1 MEKVVRNI
9 CVVENLRHW
18 KKRLPQI
25 DFVSVDEYLFSKEY
39 GDLKQLKIINLARNY
54 GYLGQGYYVSL
65 VAEARGHK
73 TIPNISTMQAL
84 SKKEFYLIDTDD
96 LNAQIQKDLANITD
110 DKFELPV
117 YFGRNVS
124 KKYEKISRM
133 FFNLFPCPFFRVYFE
148 REKHKWSIASIKP
161 LSMDRIPDS
170 HFDVFV
176 EALREYGIHHWGPRR
191 TRDSLRYDVAILYN
205 PLEKFAP
212 SNDAAI
218 QKFVRAGKNCGL
230 SVEVIEKKEFAHL
243 PQFDALFIRE
253 TTAIDHHTYRFAKKA
268 EKEKMVVI
276 DDPKSILYCTNKI
289 FMNEL
294 FKREGVPR
302 PKTFILSEDN
312 GTAILE
318 QFSFPII
325 IKIPDGSFSRGV
337 VKVEDPSALE
347 QVTKEYFK
355 RSDYI
360 LAQEFMPTEFD
371 WRIGIFNGKPLF
383 ACKYFMSRNHWQV
396 INHHQEGKISEGAHQ
411 TFDVNEVEPFI
422 INTALKAAKLI
433 GDGLY
438 GVDIK
443 VVNGRP
449 YVVEVNDNPNID
461 AGVEDDV
468 LKDSLYGA
476 IMGEFLRRIERLK
489 MRKDTGSPDAAK
501 APSFPALASQVALDF
516 KMPLKAEYASR
527 TPALLVPARRA
538 KKQV

>member
-1 MEKVVRNI
+1 MEKVIRNI
-9 CVVENLRHW
+9 CVVENVRQW
-18 KKRLPQI
+18 KKRLPQV
-25 DFVSVDEYLFSKEY
+25 DFVSANDYLFGKEY
-39 GDLKQLKIINLARNY
+39 ADLKQLKIINLARNY

-73 TIPNISTMQAL
+73 TLPNISTMQAL
-84 SKKEFYLIDTDD
+84 SKREFYLIETDD

-110 DKFELPV
+110 GKFELSV

-124 KKYEKISRM
+124 KKYEKLSRM
-133 FFNLFPCPFFRVYFE
+133 FFDLFPCPFFRVYFE
-148 REKHKWSIASIKP
+148 REKQKWTLSSIKS
-161 LSMDRIPDS
+161 LSLDKIPEA
-170 HFDVFV
+170 HMEVF
-176 EALREYGIHHWGPRR
+176 YGGLQDFGGHRWGAKR
-191 TRDSLRYDVAILYN
+191 TRDSLRYDLAILYN
-205 PLEKFAP
+205 PQEKFAP
-212 SNDAAI
+212 SNDSAI
-218 QKFVRAGKNCGL
+218 QKFIRAGKGAGL
-230 SVEVIEKKEFAHL
+230 SVEVIEKKDYAHL
-243 PQFDALFIRE
+243 PQFDGLFIRE

-318 QFSFPII
+318 NFAFPII

-337 VKVEDPSALE
+337 VKVEDPGELE
-347 QVTKEYFK
+347 RVCKEYFK

-371 WRIGIFNGKPLF
+371 WRIGVFNGRALF

-396 INHHQEGKISEGAHQ
+396 INHHENASEGAHK
-411 TFDVNEVEPFI
+411 TYSISEVDPI
-422 INTALKAAKLI
+422 ILNTALKSAKLI

-443 VVNGRP
+443 VIGKKP

-468 LKDSLYGA
+468 LKDSLYGT
-476 IMGEFLRRIERLK
+476 IMEEFVNRIDRLK
-489 MRKDTGSPDAAK
+489 MRKDQVL
-501 APSFPALASQVALDF
+501 PAEAVKLLNLQVV
-516 KMPLKAEYASR
+516 R
-527 TPALLVPARRA
+527 
-538 KKQV
+538 